1 MTVVPLTQVLSQ
13 LSSAG
18 IAVRIATKKLAA
30 EEAPASYKDVSQVG
44 QRSEIGLRLDATR
57 RCLQI
62 FTSTRQLSFSMTT
75 LLVHCQ
81 SVGCCSLHIGT
92 VLAGMQVEFVP

>member
-1 MTVVPLTQVLSQ
+1 MDATWCGSIRQVTVVALMQVLSQ

-44 QRSEIGLRLDATR
+44 PTQ
-57 RCLQI
+57 
-62 FTSTRQLSFSMTT
+62 
-75 LLVHCQ
+75 
-81 SVGCCSLHIGT
+81 
-92 VLAGMQVEFVP
+92 